1 MGLARQFKPIMAR
14 RCTPKVV
21 LSFVVPMVLIMPVGP
36 MGLLY
41 MRTALL
47 LPTLIA
53 IGTPLIGAITSMATG
68 TDSVATGRS
77 PAAVMS
83 LWWYIKLQVMQSIP
97 RRSHFGSVGHGLNP
111 GPVERSHAE
120 PR

>member
-77 PAAVMS
+77 P
-83 LWWYIKLQVMQSIP
+83 
-97 RRSHFGSVGHGLNP
+97 
-111 GPVERSHAE
+111 GPPTPPSRPTKFQAPQLTTSDPHLPHVPAG
-120 PR
+120 